1 MKFAKIIIVTIIAC
15 LFLTSC
21 NTVGN
26 GQTDYFGFKTSEFTV
41 VDEKDTHG
49 GFHGDGDYYLILDC
63 SEKTEQAAERI
74 KDWSPLPLTEN
85 LQRVM
90 DMTCS
95 GVDGDGVYYSKTLA
109 EMAHW
114 PIIENGVYKFIDR
127 HSEAIDK
134 SDDTNL
140 FNRYSYNFSVAVYD
154 LDTNTLYYF
163 EFDT

>member
-21 NTVGN
+21 NTVGS
-26 GQTDYFGFKTSEFTV
+26 GQTDYFGFKTGEFTV

-49 GFHGDGDYYLILDC
+49 GFHGDGSYYLILDC
-63 SEKTEQAAERI
+63 SEKSEQSTELI
-74 KDWSPLPLTEN
+74 KDWKPLPLTEN
-85 LQRVM
+85 LQLIM
-90 DMTCS
+90 Y
-95 GVDGDGVYYSKTLA
+95 GGEKDGVSYGYNLA
-109 EMAHW
+109 EKAHW
-114 PIIENGVYKFIDR
+114 PFINNGVYKFVDR
-127 HSEAIDK
+127 HSEADDK

-140 FNRYSYNFSVAVYD
+140 FNRYSFNFSIAVYD